1 MNEYYDA
8 YFHPFSGYTSD
19 EKEELRK
26 QLLLADKRNG
36 KYGEY
41 IEEIEKDSD
50 IVSEGTSNS
59 TDKETYTEDEKAHHA
74 KVERLVEKLHNLAND
89 EGASAGERVHA
100 NNQLMRLMPELIEGH
115 YLMKIDQRI
124 TRMER
129 QKRDLK
135 VTHLS
140 FDTFYEFACE
150 RRYLGAFS

>member
-1 MNEYYDA
+1 MLNEYYDA
-8 YFHPFSGYTSD
+8 YFHPFTGYTNE
-19 EKEELRK
+19 EKDELRK

-41 IEEIEKDSD
+41 IEQIEKDSD
-50 IVSEGTSNS
+50 VVSESLTPDPSPNGEGS
-59 TDKETYTEDEKAHHA
+59 KETYTEDEKAHHA
-74 KVERLVEKLHNLAND
+74 KVQRIVEKLHNLAND
-89 EGASAGERVHA
+89 QGASVGEREHA

-124 TRMER
+124 ARMER

-140 FDTFYEFACE
+140 LIRHF
-150 RRYLGAFS
+150 L